1 MAGKVTQKDIERIND
16 LYLELGTY
24 AAVAREVGFSAS
36 TVKRYVIPGYQKVS
50 IPIDR
55 IPVSLPPIETIEV
68 PAALTEWLKLS
79 DREIDEIAIFKRNEV
94 SV

>member
-50 IPIDR
+50 IPIDS
-55 IPVSLPPIETIEV
+55 IPVSLPPVETIVV
-68 PAALTEWLKLS
+68 PASLTEWLKLS
-79 DREIDEIAIFKRNEV
+79 DQEIDEIAIFKRNEV

>member
-50 IPIDR
+50 IPIDH
-55 IPVSLPPIETIEV
+55 IPVSLPPIETIKV
-68 PAALTEWLKLS
+68 PAVLTEWLKLS
-79 DREIDEIAIFKRNEV
+79 DEEINEIAIFKRNEV